1 MSFIYYYLH
10 KPAPQVTFLDV
21 QCLISSEIPES
32 QTLEYKSGRIDLAE
46 CGETIS
52 AFLNTDGGLL
62 VIGTP
67 QTESVRDPGGRSRR
81 ICRGEF
87 RPISPIPDKDD
98 AHRKLLS
105 RILPLPAGVAIRVV
119 PVEADGAVLL
129 IDVPKSSYPPH
140 QFENSYFLRL
150 DGETRKAPQ
159 ALVEA
164 LFLQRR
170 GPNLQCNVVAE
181 NVRPIESRDRD
192 DQFEV
197 SLRINVVNNSRS
209 IAEFFA
215 LDLKVDKAME
225 TANPGLGVKDSQPG
239 DSLLNAVVGT
249 DGRVV
254 YRYRLT
260 GWVLHAYSSKVFRC
274 FYRVRKAGSDEPY
287 FGVQI
292 DLQAKDMLVRR
303 YDFRLDLSR
312 RYRSETLEPVHF
324 DAVGEAS

>member
-1 MSFIYYYLH
+1 MSFIHYYLR
-10 KPAPQVTFLDV
+10 KPAPQVTFEDLQRLV
-21 QCLISSEIPES
+21 SAEVPES

-52 AFLNTDGGLL
+52 AFLNTGGGLL
-62 VIGTP
+62 VIGAP
-67 QTESVRDPGGRSRR
+67 QTESVQDPSGRRRR

-87 RPISPIPDKDD
+87 RPISPVPDKDD

-119 PVEADGAVLL
+119 LAAADGAVLL
-129 IDVPKSSYPPH
+129 VDVPKSSYPPH
-140 QFENSYFLRL
+140 QFENSYFVRL

-159 ALVEA
+159 AFVEA

-192 DQFEV
+192 DRFEV
-197 SLRINVVNNSRS
+197 TLRINVVNNSRS

-225 TANPGLGVKDSQPG
+225 TADPGLTVEDSQPG
-239 DSLLNAVVGT
+239 DRFLNAVPET

-260 GWVLHAYSSKVFRC
+260 EWVLHAYSSK
-274 FYRVRKAGSDEPY
+274 SDRALIRAAE
-287 FGVQI
+287 QN
-292 DLQAKDMLVRR
+292 RS
-303 YDFRLDLSR
+303 SR
-312 RYRSETLEPVHF
+312 
-324 DAVGEAS
+324 

>member
-1 MSFIYYYLH
+1 MSFIDYYLR
-10 KPAPQVTFLDV
+10 KPAPEVTFDDLQRLV
-21 QCLISSEIPES
+21 SAEVPES

-62 VIGTP
+62 VIGAP
-67 QTESVRDPGGRSRR
+67 QTENVQEPGGRRRR
-81 ICRGEF
+81 ICRGQF
-87 RPISPIPDKDD
+87 RPINPIPDKDD

-105 RILPLPAGVAIRVV
+105 RILPLPAGVTIRVV
-119 PVEADGAVLL
+119 PTAVDSAILL
-129 IDVPKSSYPPH
+129 VDVPKSSYPPH
-140 QFENSYFLRL
+140 QFENSYFVRL

-181 NVRPIESRDRD
+181 NVRPIESIDQDDR
-192 DQFEV
+192 FEV
-197 SLRINVVNNSRS
+197 TLRINVVNNSRS

-225 TANPGLGVKDSQPG
+225 TANPGLAVEDSQAG
-239 DSLLNAVVGT
+239 DIFLNPVAET
-249 DGRVV
+249 DWKVA

-274 FYRVRKAGSDEPY
+274 SYRVRKAASGERY
-287 FGVQI
+287 FRVQI
-292 DLQAKDMLVRR
+292 DLQAKDMLLRR
-303 YDFRLDLSR
+303 YDFRVDLLR
-312 RYRSETLEPVHF
+312 RYRHETLEPVSF
-324 DAVGEAS
+324 DTVGET